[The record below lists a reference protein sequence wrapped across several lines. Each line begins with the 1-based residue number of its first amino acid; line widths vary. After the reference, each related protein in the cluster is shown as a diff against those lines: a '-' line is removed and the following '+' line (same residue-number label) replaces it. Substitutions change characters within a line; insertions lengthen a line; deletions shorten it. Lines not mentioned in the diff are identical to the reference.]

1 VTLPRTLLIATQNQG
16 KLRELEE
23 MLSDLPYRLIS
34 LSEYPEIKA
43 ITEIGN
49 TFTENACMKAQGYAQ
64 QTRLLTLA
72 DDSGLEV
79 HALGGAPGV
88 RSARYAGEGASD
100 EARATKLLG
109 EMTAFKGAHRRARFV
124 CVIALSDAAGS
135 IVHTATGVCEGQI
148 AEKPSGTGGF
158 GYDPVFLPN
167 GYEKTFAELSAS
179 TKNQISHRASA
190 LVQTHNFLR
199 VLTDSSVAG

>member
-1 VTLPRTLLIATQNQG
+1 MTAPRALLIATQNQG

-34 LSEYPEIKA
+34 LSEYAEINPIA
-43 ITEIGN
+43 EVGN
-49 TFTENACMKAQGYAQ
+49 TFTENACMKAQGYARQ
-64 QTRLLTLA
+64 ARLLTLA

-79 HALGGAPGV
+79 YALGGAPGV

-100 EARATKLLG
+100 ATRATKLLG
-109 EMTAFKGAHRRARFV
+109 EMTSFTGARRKARFV

-135 IVHTATGVCEGQI
+135 ILHTATGVCEGQI

-158 GYDPVFLPN
+158 GYDPIFLPN

-190 LVQTHNFLR
+190 LAQTHNFLR

>member
-1 VTLPRTLLIATQNQG
+1 VTAPRTLLIATHNQG
-16 KLRELEE
+16 KRRELED

-34 LSEYPEIKA
+34 LSEYPEIQPIA
-43 ITEIGN
+43 EIGN

-88 RSARYAGEGASD
+88 RSARYAGEGALD
-100 EARATKLLG
+100 EARTTKLLG
-109 EMTAFKGAHRRARFV
+109 EMTPFTGARRKARFV

-135 IVHTATGVCEGQI
+135 ILHTATGVCEGQI

-158 GYDPVFLPN
+158 GYDPIFLPD
-167 GYEKTFAELSAS
+167 GYGQTFAELSAS

-190 LVQTHNFLR
+190 LAQTHNFLR